1 MSLVCTGESMTV
13 TLNTEEPFT
22 GRLFAQNGG
31 RGSECE
37 TRGNART
44 ETQLTFFFEDS
55 AAARCGVQ
63 REERGVYSNVI
74 VVQHHPVIQRKGDRA
89 VQLFCY
95 FETGDKVVTNS
106 YDVLAE

>member
-1 MSLVCTGESMTV
+1 M

-22 GRLFAQNGG
+22 GTLFAQSAARN
-31 RGSECE
+31 CE
-37 TRGNART
+37 TRGNSRK
-44 ETQLTFFFEDS
+44 ETQLTFFFEE
-55 AAARCGVQ
+55 AAAAKCGVE
-63 REERGVYSNVI
+63 REERGVYSNVV

>member
-1 MSLVCTGESMTV
+1 MTV

-22 GRLFAQNGG
+22 GRLFAQSGA
-31 RGSECE
+31 RDCE
-37 TRGNART
+37 TRGAART
-44 ETQLTFFFEDS
+44 ETQLSFFFEEA
-55 AAARCGVQ
+55 AAARSGVE
-63 REERGVYSNVI
+63 REERGVYSNVV

>member
-1 MSLVCTGESMTV
+1 MTV

-22 GRLFAQNGG
+22 GRLFAQSAG
-31 RGSECE
+31 RDCE
-37 TRGNART
+37 TRGAART
-44 ETQLTFFFEDS
+44 ETQLTFFFEEA
-55 AAARCGVQ
+55 AAARCGVE
-63 REERGVYSNVI
+63 REERGVYSNVV